1 MAPFVV
7 LRHTA
12 ITLVTACNNPNILT
26 HKTDLQEHRVTKQG
40 PDLKS
45 AHRVQTYE
53 LNKNPL
59 KI

>member
-26 HKTDLQEHRVTKQG
+26 HQTDLQELRVTKQG
-40 PDLKS
+40 PDL
-45 AHRVQTYE
+45 
-53 LNKNPL
+53 
-59 KI
+59 